1 MGKLFA
7 VVLKVNTFLSDVAIY
22 ISVKKWYNSGEKG
35 SRDADRKGK
44 KWKDETNTTDPVEG

>member
-22 ISVKKWYNSGEKG
+22 ISVKKWYNSGAKG
-35 SRDADRKGK
+35 SRDAGRKGK